1 MRHLRDLEPVESLGH
16 IGDSAEMLR
25 PRDLS
30 TFGIHNET
38 GERVLPEKEQTPQAQ
53 PEAID
58 FAAES
63 EVEPPATEN
72 QQLNAELR
80 TLGKVATEEID
91 RMEQAGTR
99 LTLLEQIRHHAETMV
114 YQRADRE
121 IRLQAEIEA
130 LRRTEAAQL
139 ERIKEAEAEAQT
151 RQRAAEEA
159 LELAKEAARRLAE
172 EEEQRIEHLVAIHR
186 KAEASSQERAEK
198 ERLLNSQLLA
208 FGEAAAEQVKRINR
222 MEADLREAA
231 KKSLQIDED
240 VRQKSE
246 HEAIRLIET
255 AAGRRSPDEQFRSA
269 EVQAEAKVR
278 EEQQTM
284 GQFEFIRVAA
294 EKKPQ
299 QRSEVRPDVEI
310 EAPGKS
316 EIKQSQRFEEAETHL
331 HQVRSAGRQA
341 GVVGEIGTEEN
352 QQQTQAVADH
362 YDDTQRLVNKFP
374 IPTSN
379 AETPAAWWVSQ
390 FSNHADP
397 GAEEQVHLASNDE
410 FQSPVSDALK
420 PTPQTSSKDAAK
432 PLEPVR
438 SKGSTEL
445 TSPEMSIISSLA
457 ERIRTGE
464 QAERAGALS
473 QVAQLD
479 PDEAFSLITSL
490 FDDRSAEVRNAAARA
505 LYDLKP
511 NRTDTFTRA
520 LREASPEHRGE
531 ITKALVGSG
540 LAAEAIDNLVSEN
553 QEETYDAFSM
563 LCLMAKAGEFQ
574 SILHTIEM
582 HPSSAVKLSVIKL
595 LTFCNLPEIIPA
607 FRNLAVRGS
616 LPIEI
621 RSALL
626 ASIYELK
633 TKARENS
640 PSAA

>member
-1 MRHLRDLEPVESLGH
+1 LRHLTDLEPVESLGH
-16 IGDSAEMLR
+16 IGDPAEMLR

-38 GERVLPEKEQTPQAQ
+38 GERVLSEKEQTPQPQ
-53 PEAID
+53 PEDID
-58 FAAES
+58 FAAKS
-63 EVEPPATEN
+63 EVEMPATEK
-72 QQLNAELR
+72 QQLSAEIR
-80 TLGKVATEEID
+80 TLSKEATEEID

-114 YQRADRE
+114 YERADRE

-139 ERIKEAEAEAQT
+139 ERIKQAEAEAQT

-159 LELAKEAARRLAE
+159 LELAKEAVRRLAE
-172 EEEQRIEHLVAIHR
+172 EEEQRIEHLETIHR

-208 FGEAAAEQVKRINR
+208 FGEAAAEQVKRIKR

-231 KKSLQIDED
+231 KKSLQLDED

-246 HEAIRLIET
+246 HEAIRLTET
-255 AAGRRSPDEQFRSA
+255 AAGRESPEEQFRSA
-269 EVQAEAKVR
+269 EAQGETKVR
-278 EEQQTM
+278 EEQQPI
-284 GQFEFIRVAA
+284 GQSELIRGAA
-294 EKKPQ
+294 EKQPQ
-299 QRSEVRPDVEI
+299 QSSEIGPDVDI

-316 EIKQSQRFEEAETHL
+316 EIKQSQRIEEAETQL
-331 HQVRSAGRQA
+331 HHVRSEGRQA

-352 QQQTQAVADH
+352 QQRTQLVADRN
-362 YDDTQRLVNKFP
+362 DDTQRLANKFP

-390 FSNHADP
+390 FSNHADR
-397 GAEEQVHLASNDE
+397 GAEKQVHLASNDE
-410 FQSPVSDALK
+410 FQSPVADVFKTSD
-420 PTPQTSSKDAAK
+420 QTSTKDADK

-438 SKGSTEL
+438 SKGSIEL
-445 TSPEMSIISSLA
+445 TSPQTSIISSLA
-457 ERIRTGE
+457 ERIRTGDP
-464 QAERAGALS
+464 AERADALS

-490 FDDRSAEVRNAAARA
+490 FDDRSAEVKNAAARA
-505 LYDLKP
+505 LYELKP

-520 LREASPEHRGE
+520 LREASPELRGQ

-607 FRNLAVRGS
+607 FRNLAVRGL

-626 ASIYELK
+626 ASIYALK

>member
-1 MRHLRDLEPVESLGH
+1 MPNLRYLKPAESLGH
-16 IGDSAEMLR
+16 LDDSAQILR
-25 PRDLS
+25 PTDLS
-30 TFGIHNET
+30 ACGTHSEME
-38 GERVLPEKEQTPQAQ
+38 ERVLPEEEETQPNQ
-53 PEAID
+53 PEAIR

-63 EVEPPATEN
+63 EGELLAAEN
-72 QQLNAELR
+72 QQLGAEIK
-80 TLGKVATEEID
+80 TLSKVATEQID
-91 RMEQAGTR
+91 RMEQAGIR
-99 LTLLEQIRHHAETMV
+99 LTLLERIRLHAETMV

-139 ERIKEAEAEAQT
+139 KRIEEAEAEAQA
-151 RQRAAEEA
+151 RQRAAAAALQQAEE
-159 LELAKEAARRLAE
+159 EVRRRAE
-172 EEEQRIEHLVAIHR
+172 EEEQRIAHLETIR
-186 KAEASSQERAEK
+186 RRAEASSHERAEK

-208 FGEAAAEQVKRINR
+208 FGEAAAEQIKRIKK

-240 VRQKSE
+240 VRKKSE
-246 HEAIRLIET
+246 HEATRLTEP
-255 AAGRRSPDEQFRSA
+255 AAGRQSPEEQFRSA
-269 EVQAEAKVR
+269 EAQAEEKVR
-278 EEQQTM
+278 EEQQTI
-284 GQFEFIRVAA
+284 GHFEFIRGAA

-299 QRSEVRPDVEI
+299 RSETRPDLEI
-310 EAPGKS
+310 ETPGKS
-316 EIKQSQRFEEAETHL
+316 EIKQSQRIEEAETRL
-331 HQVRSAGRQA
+331 QQLRSEGPQA
-341 GVVGEIGTEEN
+341 EVVGEIGTEEN
-352 QQQTQAVADH
+352 QRQTQVVADRN
-362 YDDTQRLVNKFP
+362 DDTQRLANKFP

-390 FSNHADP
+390 FSNHADRS
-397 GAEEQVHLASNDE
+397 AEEQVHLASNDE
-410 FQSPVSDALK
+410 FQSPVADAFKISD
-420 PTPQTSSKDAAK
+420 QTSTKHAAK
-432 PLEPVR
+432 PLESVR
-438 SKGSTEL
+438 SKGTIEL
-445 TSPEMSIISSLA
+445 TSREMSIISSLA
-457 ERIRTGE
+457 ERIRTGD
-464 QAERAGALS
+464 QAERADALS

-520 LREASPEHRGE
+520 LREASSEHRGQ

-595 LTFCNLPEIIPA
+595 LSFCNIPEIIPA